1 MPAAV
6 VVDYTDSWSYLD
18 EVFVLRARRGDDRA
32 YDLLVR
38 AYRPLVE
45 RQARHYFLPGAEI
58 EDVVQE
64 GMLGLI
70 KAIRDFSPDRECPF
84 HRFAELC
91 VRRQIETA
99 VKMSTRKKHGP
110 LNQCTSLYAK
120 VGEAEDLILLDIL
133 ADPKCPNPEVETLAR
148 LLQED
153 LVEFIR
159 SLSDLER
166 KVLRFYVL
174 AWSYRD
180 IAAAVGRTTKCVD
193 NALQRIMRKLRAFL
207 EG

>member
-1 MPAAV
+1 MPAAIA
-6 VVDYTDSWSYLD
+6 VDFSNSLDYVD

-32 YDLLVR
+32 YDFLVR
-38 AYRPLVE
+38 TYRPLVE
-45 RQARHYFLPGAEI
+45 RQARHYFLPGAEL

-64 GMLGLI
+64 GMLGLV

-84 HRFAELC
+84 HRFAEIC

-110 LNQCTSLYAK
+110 LNQCTSLYAT
-120 VGEAEDLILLDIL
+120 VGDSDDLMLLDVL
-133 ADPKCPNPEVETLAR
+133 ADPKCPNPELETLAR
-148 LLQED
+148 LLRED

-166 KVLRFYVL
+166 RVLRFYVL

-180 IAAAVGRTTKCVD
+180 IAAAVGRKTKSVD